1 MFLVGDKR
9 SAVSLH
15 RKEGND
21 LKKVPHNWNPKSPF
35 RVSLGDFSWWSS
47 WLQIDVK
54 DLIFVRFTLP
64 SRETKFR
71 KVHWILFERVTTSRC
86 TYIVENWLKWTPTTN
101 FTFDP
106 YVWVKLFVP
115 VATWN
120 VLQLEQTCAVIIHY
134 LYDKNVNKPSCWPYH
149 LMQTIVTAMFF
160 SKLLKRT
167 LQRGMQLIS

>member
-9 SAVSLH
+9 SAVSLR

-35 RVSLGDFSWWSS
+35 RVSLEDFSWWSS

-71 KVHWILFERVTTSRC
+71 KLHWILFERVTTSRC
-86 TYIVENWLKWTPTTN
+86 TYIVENWLKRMDAHDEFHFRPLCVGEIICSSRYLKR
-101 FTFDP
+101 FT
-106 YVWVKLFVP
+106 
-115 VATWN
+115 
-120 VLQLEQTCAVIIHY
+120 LEQTCAIIIHY
-134 LYDKNVNKPSCWPYH
+134 LYDKCK
-149 LMQTIVTAMFF
+149 QT
-160 SKLLKRT
+160 KLLT
-167 LQRGMQLIS
+167 LSSYANVF